1 MELGSTGRLKRSSQ
15 LSQSTAARAE
25 NTALKKTVSIRDQ
38 SRADRLALSRQAVA
52 FLEENNRRIQEQIQL
67 DAEKKNKDN
76 KSTASDGGASN
87 LLDSLDK
94 AMDVMRKCQK
104 IAAAIMKGKRVPPE
118 DLRYLMEHDPNGY
131 KMAMA
136 MRKPEKDDEEVESV
150 LDEEDLK
157 GESAPK
163 SSESCGMSA
172 PTSTA
177 SSAESASGSG
187 GESGDSPSAE

>member
-1 MELGSTGRLKRSSQ
+1 MELGSAGRLKRNSQ
-15 LSQSTAARAE
+15 LAQSTAARAE
-25 NTALKKTVSIRDQ
+25 STAPKKAASIRDQ
-38 SRADRLALSRQAVA
+38 ARADRLALSRQAVA
-52 FLEENNRRIQEQIQL
+52 FLEENNRRIQEQIRL

-76 KSTASDGGASN
+76 ELTASDGGASN

-94 AMDVMRKCQK
+94 AMDVMQKCQK

-136 MRKPEKDDEEVESV
+136 MRKPEKDDEELESV

-157 GESAPK
+157 GESASE
-163 SSESCGMSA
+163 SSESGGTSA

-177 SSAESASGSG
+177 SSAESASSSG
-187 GESGDSPSAE
+187 GESGGSPSAE